1 MQHAIQN
8 GEGPETMAVRR
19 LSLSNFRCYSSLR
32 LTIELPIVALTGPN
46 GAGKTNILE
55 AISFLVPGRG
65 LRTANLEDIP
75 RSDDVENHHNKCWA
89 VAATVTGIDG
99 TYEVGTGVSQEAS
112 NGKLKRAVRINGVS
126 ARGQSVLNEKLSV
139 LWVTPEMQRLFTEG
153 PSGRRRFLDR
163 LVFGF
168 DPAHAGRLKSFG
180 KASRERSLLIQNE
193 LNQGHKTDPRWLNVL
208 EETMVE
214 KGVAISAARLALIDR
229 LNPACAMGVG
239 PFPSASLSVS
249 GALENWL
256 LEMPAVEVEDRYR
269 SYLKNARDLDST
281 SRGKGIGP
289 HISDLFVVHT
299 LRNMP
304 ASQCSTGEQKALL
317 ISIVLA
323 NARLQSLER
332 NATPI
337 LLLDEIAAHFDA
349 PRRTAL
355 FKELQNLGAQTWMT
369 GADPSLFSEL
379 SGSVQN
385 LSIDNGRLAEDS
397 PKLLSI

>member
-1 MQHAIQN
+1 
-8 GEGPETMAVRR
+8 MAVRR

-32 LTIELPIVALTGPN
+32 LIIELPIVALTGPN

-65 LRTANLEDIP
+65 LRAANLEDIA
-75 RSDDVENHHNKCWA
+75 RCNDVEINHKKCWA

-112 NGKLKRAVRINGVS
+112 NGKLKRSVRIDGVP
-126 ARGQSVLNEKLSV
+126 ARGQSVLSERLSV
-139 LWVTPEMQRLFTEG
+139 LWVTPEMQRLFIEG

-168 DPAHAGRLKSFG
+168 DPAHAGRLKLFDKS
-180 KASRERSLLIQNE
+180 SRERSRLLQNE
-193 LNQGHKTDPRWLNVL
+193 VNQGHKADARWLDVL
-208 EETMVE
+208 EEIMVE
-214 KGVAISAARLALIDR
+214 KGVAILAARLALIER

-239 PFPSASLSVS
+239 PFPSASLSINGV
-249 GALENWL
+249 LEGWL
-256 LEMPAVEVEDRYR
+256 CEMPAVEVEDRYR
-269 SYLKNARDLDST
+269 SYLKNARNLNST
-281 SRGKGIGP
+281 LRGKGTGP
-289 HISDLFVVHT
+289 NYSDLSVTHT

-337 LLLDEIAAHFDA
+337 LLLDEIAAHFDG

-355 FKELQNLGAQTWMT
+355 FRELQKLGAQAWMT
-369 GADPSLFSEL
+369 GADPFLFSEL
-379 SGSVQN
+379 SGSAQHF
-385 LSIDNGRLAEDS
+385 SIDNGAVAEAS
-397 PKLLSI
+397 PKLFSI